1 MKNSSDTSG
10 FEPATFRFVAQ
21 HLNHCANAVPTHFT
35 IPALITTDPE
45 DEPSVL
51 KHVHVEDTVK
61 IKIKF
66 SLKRCILLVYIIR
79 LYYDAQCKKHNI
91 KTFIYLDPHV
101 L

>member
-1 MKNSSDTSG
+1 
-10 FEPATFRFVAQ
+10 
-21 HLNHCANAVPTHFT
+21 
-35 IPALITTDPE
+35 
-45 DEPSVL
+45 L